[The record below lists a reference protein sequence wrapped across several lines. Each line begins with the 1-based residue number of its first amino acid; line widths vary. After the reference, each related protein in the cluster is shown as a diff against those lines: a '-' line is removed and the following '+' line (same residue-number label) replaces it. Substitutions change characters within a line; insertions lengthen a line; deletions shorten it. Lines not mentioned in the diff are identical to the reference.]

1 VTLFI
6 NNRLDFVSKR
16 LGNFQFNGSVTG
28 NFMID
33 QAWVQ

>member
-1 VTLFI
+1 MTLFI

-16 LGNFQFNGSVTG
+16 LGNFQFNVSVTG